1 MEKSLIWRNEVSPQI
16 PAQVFT
22 NNYEVMAGKVDK
34 SKESRFDDA
43 AELVQEKINDGEGAL
58 IKG

>member
-1 MEKSLIWRNEVSPQI
+1 
-16 PAQVFT
+16 
-22 NNYEVMAGKVDK
+22 MAGKVDK